1 MRTAYEAVL
10 YGNIE
15 AINYPL
21 TLKECCTG
29 HVHLVRVQ
37 TYSVLVSH
45 LVHVI
50 IIYYNIIVYLLCAA
64 GWWRFRLCFRIQST
78 ERRTVCRELVDSE

>member
-15 AINYPL
+15 AINYPP

-29 HVHLVRVQ
+29 HVNLVRVQ

-50 IIYYNIIVYLLCAA
+50 IIYYIVYLLCCVLQA
-64 GWWRFRLCFRIQST
+64 GGDSGFAFGPKAQKG
-78 ERRTVCRELVDSE
+78 ELFVEN